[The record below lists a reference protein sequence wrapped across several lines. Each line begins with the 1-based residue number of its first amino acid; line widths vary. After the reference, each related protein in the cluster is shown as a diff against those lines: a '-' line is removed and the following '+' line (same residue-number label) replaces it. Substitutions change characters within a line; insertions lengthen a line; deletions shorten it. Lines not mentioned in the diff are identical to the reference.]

1 MVRTSATGAEEFA
14 RGPGIGADLVGT
26 LLLGRY
32 QVLERIGDGG
42 MGAVYLAEHT
52 TILKKFAIKV
62 LSAQL
67 SLREDHVDRFLRE
80 ARAASM
86 ITHPNVVEITD
97 FGMTPDGQP
106 FFVMEYLQGKDL
118 AQVVA
123 ESGPLS
129 WKRARPIM
137 LQVCSALQAAHEQG
151 IVHRD
156 IKPGNI
162 VLVKRGT
169 SLDHVKVLDFGIAKV
184 LNQEPDAKGLTQS
197 GVVVGTPEYMSP
209 EQGWGQPVDHRGD
222 IYALGV
228 LLYELLTGRLPFTG
242 NTMME
247 ILNRHMFEVPDV
259 KHPNIPEEVGA
270 IILKAMQKDRTLRFQ
285 SMTEMAAAIEAVG
298 TGASPVTVVDEEIK
312 TPWGPVTARFN
323 TVSQAAVAAPQQRSW
338 LWLSLLSVVVAV
350 GAVVYVLVPDNAPPV
365 EVPVPVP
372 VAAPQQPERVVEQ
385 QKIILPPEAERVRFT
400 ITTPGVDAQILD
412 ARDEGQYGVTNDP
425 AGVEVRKS
433 DDPITLILRAPGY
446 EDLRF
451 DIIPNEDKKFERQL
465 VPKAAPQP
473 TPSSQPSK
481 RPEKKVTKSQ
491 QGGSSGGSSET
502 KVETPAKPPP
512 DDRGGE
518 EIKNPFR
525 K

>member
-1 MVRTSATGAEEFA
+1 MIRASAAGTATSIGEEVP
-14 RGPGIGADLVGT
+14 RGPGIGADLAGI

-67 SLREDHVDRFLRE
+67 SLREDHVDRFMRE

-86 ITHPNVVEITD
+86 INHPNVVEITD
-97 FGMTPDGQP
+97 FSKTPDGQP

-118 AQVVA
+118 AQVLGDA
-123 ESGPLS
+123 GSLA
-129 WKRARPIM
+129 WKRVRPIL

-162 VLVKRGT
+162 FLIKRGT
-169 SLDHVKVLDFGIAKV
+169 TADHVKVLDFGIAKV
-184 LNQEPDAKGLTQS
+184 TSHEPDAKGLTQS

-228 LLYELLTGRLPFTG
+228 LLYELLTSKIPFSGT
-242 NTMME
+242 TMME
-247 ILNRHMFEVPDV
+247 VLNRHMFEVPDI

-285 SMTEMAAAIEAVG
+285 SMNEMAAAIEAVG

-323 TVSQAAVAAPQQRSW
+323 AVPAAAPRSW
-338 LWLSLLSVVVAV
+338 VWLSVLSAVVAI
-350 GAVVYVLVPDNAPPV
+350 GAVVYAMVPDGQSQAQPPA
-365 EVPVPVP
+365 P
-372 VAAPQQPERVVEQ
+372 VAAPVVAPPVAVEQ
-385 QKIILPPEAERVRFT
+385 PKVIPPEAERVRFK
-400 ITTPGVDAQILD
+400 ISTPGIEARILD
-412 ARDEGQYGVTNDP
+412 ARDHGQFGVTNDP
-425 AGVEVRKS
+425 NGVEVQKS
-433 DDPITLILRAPGY
+433 EHPITLILRAAGY
-446 EDLRF
+446 EDLTF
-451 DIIPNEDKKFERQL
+451 QVVPNEDKTFEHEL
-465 VPKAAPQP
+465 VAKAAPAP
-473 TPSSQPSK
+473 TPAVTPTATPKQ
-481 RPEKKVTKSQ
+481 RPDKKPNKPHA
-491 QGGSSGGSSET
+491 E
-502 KVETPAKPPP
+502 AKTEAPVAAP
-512 DDRGGE
+512 DEGDD
-518 EIKNPFR
+518 EIKNPF
-525 K
+525 KK